1 MSARPLAAPVATSVD
16 ISDKAGGV
24 SHEQR
29 LKALQSYTPK
39 AKTHE
44 SSADVA
50 ADLTAELHKL
60 ALDTEVKRDF
70 EDFTEGE
77 QTTDPN
83 TGRNV
88 RNEWLMQQNFR
99 AMRMAEYDAQRQAW
113 PAQGQR
119 EAPAPPAPADPNYA
133 ANIPSGQFF
142 PNPGPAAGPPQQGGP
157 GFQPQQGGPGFNPG
171 APPPA
176 PAQPRRKGPS
186 RKPFRFT
193 AEQKALDEADYMYMQ
208 MTPTERMR
216 FNSLGLPTLQERYLK
231 EQGTTPSWKYALAQ
245 IKFTE
250 LSPHIQQ
257 REYPGGW
264 EEWLQKNPFEEEDWY
279 YEGYFSEPWDAATVP
294 QPRGPKY
301 ERDFG
306 ATNKDGEVPYKPP
319 ADPPQ
324 LVGGVPLVPDSAQ
337 YRNVIDRQGPNSL
350 VSVLENM
357 LRFELFPELRPHF
370 NYPFIYRPPGADGAV
385 TAGNFMMY
393 PVMNALK
400 FLLKAAPDILDCPLE
415 VFIGDLADLYEQG
428 PGMARLNGWQF
439 KKLRGTRPAVDPRLT
454 GGPSDDT
461 AYIQADDET
470 RKELRT
476 FNPARTKLLIM
487 AVVLIEKVSMVYR
500 NRTASTRFYKTFGAR
515 ETRDMV
521 VARLARARAMPEG
534 PAKDLEFLPPRT
546 KEWNAYRQA
555 ASELRKFE
563 VMSRDLIYRWEG
575 DVYAEGNRAYDT
587 ARGDRAFLLKVRRG
601 PDYLAYFTPEW
612 KAWWYVEFAPPIR
625 YPRGWDSV
633 LKANPIS
640 PMITVNPGEAWPV
653 TLPTVTQLRKDLQLQ
668 EARARGAYRESKLN
682 QLELDS
688 LFNDIAGDTSPGEAG
703 FGGGERDY
711 TGNDDADIARD
722 ADSDGDPDDYA
733 EGGLAG
739 VGDDY

>member
-1 MSARPLAAPVATSVD
+1 MPDYAR
-16 ISDKAGGV
+16 
-24 SHEQR
+24 
-29 LKALQSYTPK
+29 
-39 AKTHE
+39 
-44 SSADVA
+44 
-50 ADLTAELHKL
+50 
-60 ALDTEVKRDF
+60 
-70 EDFTEGE
+70 
-77 QTTDPN
+77 
-83 TGRNV
+83 
-88 RNEWLMQQNFR
+88 
-99 AMRMAEYDAQRQAW
+99 
-113 PAQGQR
+113 
-119 EAPAPPAPADPNYA
+119 
-133 ANIPSGQFF
+133 NIPPGQFF
-142 PNPGPAAGPPQQGGP
+142 PNPTPPPGAPGPSAAGPSGPPQQGGP

-171 APPPA
+171 APPAA

-193 AEQKALDEADYMYMQ
+193 ADKEALAEADYMYQQ

-231 EQGTTPSWKYALAQ
+231 EQGPPPPSWKYALAQ
-245 IKFTE
+245 LKFTE

-279 YEGYFSEPWDAATVP
+279 YEGYFSEPWDATTIP
-294 QPRGPKY
+294 QPRGGKY
-301 ERDFG
+301 DLDSN
-306 ATNKDGEVPYKPP
+306 AYNKDGEPRYQAP

-324 LVGGVPLVPDSAQ
+324 LVGGVPLVPGSDQ
-337 YRNVIDRQGPNSL
+337 YQNLIDRQGPNSL
-350 VSVLENM
+350 VQLLQNM
-357 LRFELFPELRPHF
+357 LTGKLFPSLRPHF
-370 NYPFIYRPPGADGAV
+370 NYPFIYRAPGADGAV

-393 PVMNALK
+393 PIMHALK
-400 FLLKAAPDILDCPLE
+400 FLIKVAPEILAEPLA

-461 AYIQADDET
+461 AYAKADDET
-470 RKELRT
+470 RKELRN

-500 NRTASTRFYKTFGAR
+500 NRTAATRFYKTFGAR

-534 PAKDLEFLPPRT
+534 PARDAALLPPETR
-546 KEWNAYRQA
+546 EWNAYMKA
-555 ASELRKFE
+555 ASDLRKFE

-575 DVYAEGNRAYDT
+575 DVYPEGNPAYDI
-587 ARGDRAFLLKVRRG
+587 ARADRAFLLKLRRG

-612 KAWWYVEFAPPIR
+612 KAWWYVEFTPPIT
-625 YPRGWDSV
+625 YPNGWDSV
-633 LKANPIS
+633 LKSNPIP
-640 PMITVNPGEAWPV
+640 PMITVNPGEVWPR

-668 EARARGAYRESKLN
+668 ESKARGAYRESKLN

-703 FGGGERDY
+703 FGGGEREY
-711 TGNDDADIARD
+711 TGYNEADIARD
-722 ADSDGDPDDYA
+722 ADSDGDPDDYG

-739 VGDDY
+739 VGDGY